1 MKTSIIRIQFLLVLL
16 LLTSKTFGFSPK
28 DSVGTVSN
36 SVKTRKVFTAE
47 QARKVM
53 MMTLAK
59 TTPFY
64 NKDSL
69 LKHFQQ
75 FLSTANVLDYKDYVG
90 GMEGQLKKK
99 INILEYDNIR
109 NVFQLEQLNDLRGR
123 FSLLQSATCLTEKKE
138 GNFVR
143 IKDAEGRD
151 MMVTP
156 VQVAGMY
163 SEVQKYKQGFAKV
176 QKGQLYG
183 FLNLCGEEVISCQ
196 YTHAEGFNDGKAL
209 VKQNDKWKFIDITGK
224 ESVIFKNIVDAISL
238 AKGISLVRYKDGK
251 YALIDNHFDKT
262 QTPISDIYD
271 LIEPLPNEDFRVKNG
286 EKTYVIH
293 LDGTQL

>member
-16 LLTSKTFGFSPK
+16 LLTGKTFASSPK

-36 SVKTRKVFTAE
+36 SVKTRKVFTSE
-47 QARKVM
+47 QAQKVM

-109 NVFQLEQLNDLRGR
+109 NVFQLEQLNDLKGR
-123 FSLLQSATCLTEKKE
+123 YSLLQSATCLSGKKE
-138 GNFVR
+138 GSFVR
-143 IKDAEGRD
+143 IKDTEGRD
-151 MMVTP
+151 MMVAP

-183 FLNLCGEEVISCQ
+183 FLNLCGEEVITCQ
-196 YTHAEGFNDGKAL
+196 YAHAEGFNDGKAL

-224 ESVIFKNIVDAISL
+224 ESAVFKNIVDAISL

-251 YALIDNHFDKT
+251 YALIDNQFDKT

-286 EKTYVIH
+286 DKTIVIH

>member
-1 MKTSIIRIQFLLVLL
+1 MKTIIIRIQFLLVLL
-16 LLTSKTFGFSPK
+16 LLTGKTLAFSPK
-28 DSVGTVSN
+28 DSVGTVSL
-36 SVKTRKVFTAE
+36 SVKTRKIFTAE
-47 QARKVM
+47 QAQKVM

-75 FLSTANVLDYKDYVG
+75 FLSSANVLDYKDYVG

-109 NVFQLEQLNDLRGR
+109 NVFQLEQLNDLKGR
-123 FSLLQSATCLTEKKE
+123 YSLLQSATCLSGKKE
-138 GNFVR
+138 GSFVR
-143 IKDAEGRD
+143 IKDSEGRD
-151 MMVTP
+151 MMVAP

-183 FLNLCGEEVISCQ
+183 FLNLCGEEVVACQ
-196 YTHAEGFNDGKAL
+196 YSHAEGFNDGKAL
-209 VKQNDKWKFIDITGK
+209 VKQNDKWKFIDNSGK
-224 ESVIFKNIVDAISL
+224 ESVVFKNIVDAISL

-251 YALIDNHFDKT
+251 YALIDNQFDKT

-286 EKTYVIH
+286 DKTIVIH

>member
-1 MKTSIIRIQFLLVLL
+1 MKSSIIRIQFLLVLL
-16 LLTSKTFGFSPK
+16 LLTGKTFAFIPK
-28 DSVGTVSN
+28 DSVGVVSN
-36 SVKTRKVFTAE
+36 SVKTKKIFTAE
-47 QARKVM
+47 QARKVL

-59 TTPFY
+59 PTPFY

-75 FLSTANVLDYKDYVG
+75 FLSTSNVLDYKDYVG
-90 GMEGQLKKK
+90 GMAGQLKKK

-123 FSLLQSATCLTEKKE
+123 YSLLQSATCLSERRD
-138 GNFVR
+138 GSFVR

-151 MMVTP
+151 MMVAP
-156 VQVAGMY
+156 VQVAGTY
-163 SEVQKYKQGFAKV
+163 SEIQKYKQGFVKV

-183 FLNLCGEEVISCQ
+183 FLNLCGEEAVACQ
-196 YTHAEGFNDGKAL
+196 YTQAEDFNDGKAL

-224 ESVIFKNIVDAISL
+224 ESVVFKDIVDAIPL

-271 LIEPLPNEDFRVKNG
+271 FIEPLPNEDFRVKNG
-286 EKTYVIH
+286 DKTIVIH